1 MKGSLPLVAIGGIT
15 LKNAI
20 QVLEAGA
27 DAVAVIAELVADST
41 RIAENLNKMLTLTS
55 GVVNGPML
63 S

>member
-1 MKGSLPLVAIGGIT
+1 IT

-55 GVVNGPML
+55 ARPTVQGWVE
-63 S
+63 